1 MVKKINKEE
10 FEAVKAEKVALI
22 DFSATWCGPCKMIA
36 PVLEEVSEVLGDKVG
51 FYNVDVDEN
60 EEISDAFGI
69 MSIPALVVLK
79 EGKQVGMRV
88 GFQQKDALI
97 KFIEQY
103 L

>member
-10 FEAVKAEKVALI
+10 FEAVKAEKVAFI

-36 PVLEEVSEVLGDKVG
+36 PVVEEVSEILGDKVG

-97 KFIEQY
+97 KFIEQF

>member
-10 FEAVKAEKVALI
+10 FEAVKAEKVAFI

-36 PVLEEVSEVLGDKVG
+36 PVVEEVSEILGDKVG

>member
-10 FEAVKAEKVALI
+10 FEAVKAEKVAFI

-36 PVLEEVSEVLGDKVG
+36 PVVEEVSEILGDKVG

-60 EEISDAFGI
+60 EEISDAYGI

-79 EGKQVGMRV
+79 EGRQVGMRV